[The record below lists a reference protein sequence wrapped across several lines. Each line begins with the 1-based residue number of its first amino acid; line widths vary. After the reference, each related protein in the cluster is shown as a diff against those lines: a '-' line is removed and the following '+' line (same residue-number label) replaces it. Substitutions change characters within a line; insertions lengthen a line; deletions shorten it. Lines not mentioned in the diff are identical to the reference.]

1 MEQDVELQG
10 QMVVQEVELEALVL
24 EVVLA
29 QQDQEIH
36 HPLVQL
42 KVQMVEQEVE
52 VLLFQ
57 EEWEAVE
64 QLFKE
69 VHKTYQLQVYQ
80 HL

>member
-1 MEQDVELQG
+1 MCKL